1 MKVLIPSPNLPIGLI
16 QFLSKLQQS
25 FGRYRQFYFEVY
37 GEMNRTEN
45 RQNSHGEKKGEIILA
60 NIKGL

>member
-1 MKVLIPSPNLPIGLI
+1 MPIGLI